1 MIKDINKTIIEIVN
15 LKKSFSMRD
24 AEINVLNGINIKVKQ
39 GEFAIIFG
47 PSGCGKSTLLHC
59 ILGLEPPTTGHVL
72 VEGKDFYKLD
82 EDERALYRR
91 YHVGM
96 VFQQPLWISA
106 LNIVENVSF
115 PLHLLD
121 LDEKEIF
128 EKAKKNL
135 ELVGMDK
142 WADYMPSEL
151 SGGQQQKVTLA
162 RALSIDPLMIVAD
175 EPTGN
180 LDTVSGRELLE
191 TFLKL
196 VDLGKTLVMVTHDLE
211 YLKYATKIYHM
222 LDGEVVEEIEVDKK
236 NRSKMILGKKEIG
249 RGESNVRSFSKSASD
264 SSPITAKSAY
274 NKGDACPFENI
285 IRSFATFFLSCR
297 S

>member
-1 MIKDINKTIIEIVN
+1 MNINNNKTLIEISN
-15 LKKSFSMRD
+15 LKKSFLMKDS
-24 AEINVLNGINIKVKQ
+24 EVNVLKGINIKVKQ

-59 ILGLEPPTTGHVL
+59 ILGLEPPTTGQVL
-72 VEGKDFYKLD
+72 VEGKEFYKLN

-91 YHVGM
+91 FHVGM

-106 LNIVENVSF
+106 LNIIENVCF

-121 LDEKEIF
+121 LDEKEIM

-142 WADYMPSEL
+142 WSEYMPNEL

-162 RALSIDPLMIVAD
+162 RALSIDPLMIIAD

-180 LDTVSGRELLE
+180 LDTVSGRELLK

-196 VDLGKTLVMVTHDLE
+196 VDLGKTIVMVTHDLE

-222 LDGEVVEEIEVDKK
+222 LDGEVVEEIEVSKK
-236 NRSKMILGKKEIG
+236 TRSKIFSGKKEID
-249 RGESNVRSFSKSASD
+249 GESNVRD
-264 SSPITAKSAY
+264 R
-274 NKGDACPFENI
+274 D
-285 IRSFATFFLSCR
+285 FLKKLKL
-297 S
+297 

>member
-1 MIKDINKTIIEIVN
+1 MIKDSKKTIIEIAN
-15 LKKSFSMRD
+15 LKKSFTMRD
-24 AEINVLNGINIKVKQ
+24 SEINILKGINIKIKQ
-39 GEFAIIFG
+39 GEFAVIFG

-59 ILGLEPPTTGHVL
+59 ILGLEPPTSGQVL
-72 VEGKDFYKLD
+72 VEGKDFYKLN

-106 LNIVENVSF
+106 LNIMENVCF
-115 PLHLLD
+115 PLNLLHI
-121 LDEKEIF
+121 DEKEIMAR
-128 EKAKKNL
+128 AKKNL

-142 WADYMPSEL
+142 WADYMPNEL

-162 RALSIDPLMIVAD
+162 RALSIDPLMIIAD

-196 VDLGKTLVMVTHDLE
+196 VDLGKTIVMVTHDLE

-222 LDGEVVEEIEVDKK
+222 LDGEVVEEIEVNKK
-236 NRSKMILGKKEIG
+236 IKSKASIGKKEIG
-249 RGESNVRSFSKSASD
+249 GTESNVRD
-264 SSPITAKSAY
+264 R
-274 NKGDACPFENI
+274 D
-285 IRSFATFFLSCR
+285 FLKKLKF
-297 S
+297 

>member
-1 MIKDINKTIIEIVN
+1 MIKDNNKTIIEINN

-24 AEINVLNGINIKVKQ
+24 SEINVLKGINIKVKQ

-59 ILGLEPPTTGHVL
+59 ILGLEAPTSGQVL
-72 VEGKDFYKLD
+72 IEGRDFYSMD
-82 EDERALYRR
+82 EDGRALYRR
-91 YHVGM
+91 FHVGM

-106 LNIVENVSF
+106 LSIIENVSF

-121 LDEKEIF
+121 LDESEIISR
-128 EKAKKNL
+128 AKKNL

-142 WADYMPSEL
+142 WANYMPNEL

-196 VDLGKTLVMVTHDLE
+196 VELGKTIVMVTHDLE

-222 LDGEVVEEIEVDKK
+222 LDGEVVEEIEVNTKTK
-236 NRSKMILGKKEIG
+236 LKTISGKKEIG
-249 RGESNVRSFSKSASD
+249 GESNVRERD
-264 SSPITAKSAY
+264 
-274 NKGDACPFENI
+274 
-285 IRSFATFFLSCR
+285 FLKKLKL
-297 S
+297 

>member
-1 MIKDINKTIIEIVN
+1 MKNIDKTIIEIVN
-15 LKKSFSMRD
+15 LKKSFFMRD
-24 AEINVLNGINIKVKQ
+24 SEISILKGINIKVKQ

-59 ILGLEPPTTGHVL
+59 ILGLEPPTSGQVL
-72 VEGKDFYKLD
+72 VEGKDFYKMN

-91 YHVGM
+91 FHVGM

-106 LNIVENVSF
+106 LNIVENICF

-121 LDEKEIF
+121 LGEKEII
-128 EKAKKNL
+128 ERAKKNL

-142 WADYMPSEL
+142 WSDYMPNEL

-162 RALSIDPLMIVAD
+162 RALSIDPLMIIAD

-196 VDLGKTLVMVTHDLE
+196 VDLGKTIVMVTHDLE

-222 LDGEVVEEIEVDKK
+222 LDGEVVEEIEVNKK
-236 NRSKMILGKKEIG
+236 SKSKASIGKKEIG
-249 RGESNVRSFSKSASD
+249 GTESNVRD
-264 SSPITAKSAY
+264 R
-274 NKGDACPFENI
+274 D
-285 IRSFATFFLSCR
+285 FLKKLKL
-297 S
+297 

>member
-1 MIKDINKTIIEIVN
+1 MIKDSNKTIIEISN
-15 LKKSFSMRD
+15 LKKSFVMRD
-24 AEINVLNGINIKVKQ
+24 SEINILKGINIKVKQ

-59 ILGLEPPTTGHVL
+59 ILGLEPPTTGQVL

-91 YHVGM
+91 FHVGM

-106 LNIVENVSF
+106 LNIIENVSF

-121 LDEKEIF
+121 LDEKEVI
-128 EKAKKNL
+128 EKARKNL

-142 WADYMPSEL
+142 WSNYMPSEL

-196 VDLGKTLVMVTHDLE
+196 VDLGKTIVMVTHDLE

-222 LDGEVVEEIEVDKK
+222 LDGEVVEEIEVNKK
-236 NRSKMILGKKEIG
+236 TRSKIFAGKKEIG
-249 RGESNVRSFSKSASD
+249 GGESNVRD
-264 SSPITAKSAY
+264 R
-274 NKGDACPFENI
+274 D
-285 IRSFATFFLSCR
+285 FLKKLKL
-297 S
+297 